1 VAKTPSA
8 PGGEL
13 EYAVLAAVWE
23 LGTASIRDIHARVG
37 EPDDLVYT
45 TIAKVVDR
53 LHDKGLLSRTAR
65 GKAFVYT
72 AKCSREDIDQRR
84 ARHAVSRVLG
94 DEPRPALANLIDAVE
109 AVDPE
114 LLDELAK
121 LVAARRRSRR
131 GQ

>member
-1 VAKTPSA
+1 VPKTPSS

-13 EYAVLAAVWE
+13 EYAVLAAVWD
-23 LGTASIRDIHARVG
+23 LGTASVRDIHGRVG
-37 EPDDLVYT
+37 EPDGLVYT

-72 AKCSREDIDQRR
+72 AKRSREAIDRTR
-84 ARHAVSRVLG
+84 ARQAVSQVLG
-94 DEPRPALANLIDAVE
+94 DAPRPALANLIDAVE

-131 GQ
+131 G